1 MFVPIVSFLV
11 NLVTAALLILV
22 SIADL
27 GTSRFFSSFHFLKV
41 MFDTNGPTTGWLN
54 KPYDFISF
62 GLWSFCEGAAG
73 VTNAC
78 IDPKIGHSLEPIPLW
93 NDIDQ
98 HYVPNAVRSFSRVSI
113 LYIPATCFAF
123 VAFLISFIA
132 LWPRFRKRWLHAI
145 SAFLSLLVTLSC
157 VLLMVVAFTL
167 FGSRKTQFE
176 RHLVPTPAKVSFGP
190 GVWITLA
197 LVPLTVFGSLFG
209 AFAVCCPGRFER
221 RSRGGDDLQES
232 KEEVHE
238 PSA

>member
-1 MFVPIVSFLV
+1 MFVAIVSFLV
-11 NLVTAALLILV
+11 NLATALLLFLV

-27 GTSRFFSSFHFLKV
+27 STSNFFSSFHFLKIS
-41 MFDTNGPTTGWLN
+41 FATNGQVSGWLN

-62 GLWSFCEGAAG
+62 GLWSFCEGTAG

-78 IDPKIGHSLEPIPLW
+78 IDPKIGYTLEPIPAL

-98 HYVPNAVRSFSRVSI
+98 HYVPNAVRSFGKVSI
-113 LYIPATCFAF
+113 LYIPATC
-123 VAFLISFIA
+123 VAFLAFVISLLA
-132 LWPRFRKRWLHAI
+132 LHPRLRKRWLHALT
-145 SAFLSLLVTLSC
+145 AFLSLLVTLSC
-157 VLLMVVAFTL
+157 LLLMVVVFTL

-176 RHLVPTPAKVSFGP
+176 KHLVPTPAKVSFGP

-221 RSRGGDDLQES
+221 RGRREREVPES